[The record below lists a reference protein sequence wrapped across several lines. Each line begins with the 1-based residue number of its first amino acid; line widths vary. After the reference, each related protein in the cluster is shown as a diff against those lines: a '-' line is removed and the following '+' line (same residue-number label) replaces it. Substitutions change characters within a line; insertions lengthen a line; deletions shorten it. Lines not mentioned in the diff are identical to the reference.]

1 MTDKNRILIFEPDDD
16 IREWIAAALACA
28 GYYVWKTDT
37 PLMALAVIEEHQPDL
52 VILDYKRQLKKQNP
66 EFEALFQAMKPI
78 TQFWMLDDT
87 ASRDLMQNIDGIDDV
102 SAGIIS
108 KAELVEADRIKLREM
123 TAYYRRCE

>member
-1 MTDKNRILIFEPDDD
+1 MTDKHRILIFEPDED

-52 VILDYKRQLKKQNP
+52 VILDYNRHLKTDNP
-66 EFEALFQAMKPI
+66 EFVALFAAMKHI

-87 ASRDLMQNIDGIDDV
+87 ARRDLMQNIDGIDDV

-108 KAELVEADRIKLREM
+108 KTELTGDDRIKLR
-123 TAYYRRCE
+123 R